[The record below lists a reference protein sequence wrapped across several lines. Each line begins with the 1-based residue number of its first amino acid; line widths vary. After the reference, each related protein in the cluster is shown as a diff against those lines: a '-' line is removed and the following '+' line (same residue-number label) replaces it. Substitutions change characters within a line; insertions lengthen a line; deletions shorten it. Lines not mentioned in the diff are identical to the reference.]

1 MTLNTFFKKTAIALS
16 IISALAL
23 PVSVSAETKTFEFS
37 SSSVSGTYQNL
48 AVGSKADEEPNWYI
62 TLNKK
67 NGSAANTLG
76 TNNRFECR
84 ISDDRRKSASTAHT
98 FSTYVQRKHFSYTVD
113 VYPRHRST
121 LKGRKWPNSTST
133 KTLKISGRFTP

>member
-1 MTLNTFFKKTAIALS
+1 MSLDRFFKKAAIALS
-16 IISALAL
+16 IMSALAL

-48 AVGSKADEEPNWYI
+48 TSGSKADEEPNWYI

-67 NGSAANTLG
+67 NGSVANTLG
-76 TNNRFECR
+76 ANNQFECR
-84 ISDDRRKSASTAHT
+84 ISDGRGKSASTAHR
-98 FSTYVQRKHFSYTVD
+98 FSTYVQRKHYSYTVD